1 MFSNNNYNF
10 NTDLVFYPFNKLEL
24 KSVSTKNSRTILKKV
39 DCKHCNTETC
49 YDCSQCDQGITEIY
63 ETVPNV
69 LIKKL
74 ALIEDIILKELNILK
89 KDPLVNFDNKDKVVN
104 YLQEYLKSSDI
115 TEQNIYQLISLN
127 KQYGKFN
134 EISYYISKS
143 LNLIDHKVVFLI
155 KLYNFILEITQGN
168 LNPYNLFYYNHFKKY
183 NFLLKS
189 LEISLPINKEEFD
202 KFYQNVPEFIGSLI
216 NYYSPNKR
224 YPRKIITNKNFY
236 YDINFEVAAKCRQLD
251 NKVFYLN
258 GKIAKKMS
266 LTLRDKIRAEFGLK
280 KYKNIKQ
287 PQLPKIELGLKLI
300 NCN

>member
-1 MFSNNNYNF
+1 MFLNNNYNF

-39 DCKHCNTETC
+39 NCKHCDSKTC
-49 YDCSQCDQGITEIY
+49 NNCSKCEKSITEIY
-63 ETVPNV
+63 KKVTNV

-74 ALIEDIILKELNILK
+74 ALIEDEILRELNPLK
-89 KDPLVNFDNKDKVVN
+89 KNPLVNFDNKEKAVN
-104 YLQEYLKSSDI
+104 YLQKCLKSSNI
-115 TEQNIYQLISLN
+115 KEQNIYQLISLN

-143 LNLIDHKVVFLI
+143 LNFVDHKVVFLI
-155 KLYNFILEITQGN
+155 KLYNFILEITQGDF
-168 LNPYNLFYYNHFKKY
+168 NPYSLFYYNHFKKY
-183 NFLLKS
+183 NYLLKS
-189 LEISLPINKEEFD
+189 LEINLPINKEEFD

-216 NYYSPNKR
+216 NFYSPDKK

-236 YDINFEVAAKCRQLD
+236 YDINFEVAAKCRQSD

-258 GKIAKKMS
+258 DKIAKKMS